1 MISDVRTESP
11 FWLMKNGFLEVYPV
25 LTEDVAADFAIVGG
39 GISGA
44 LQAWHLSRKGA
55 TVVLVD
61 ARHVGM
67 NSTAAST
74 ALLQYDID
82 RTLHELIDIFGEK
95 KAVRAYEMSLNA
107 LLALEEIARKLPIE
121 NNFERRSSVYFAEYE
136 KDLPF
141 LEREVRTREK
151 YGYAVELWDAEE
163 VKKRFPFDAPG
174 ALYTNPGAIV
184 DPYRLTHGLLQDA
197 MKMGARVFDKT
208 LVNSIE
214 RHKNGVTLHTS
225 QGYKVAAKKVVV
237 ACGYETI
244 NYLPP
249 HLVKLYTTYAIISKP
264 LPVKDI
270 WFENAVFWDTG
281 NPYIYGRTTADNRV
295 IFGGGDEPFYS
306 PEKREELHQQKTNE
320 LIARFENM
328 FPDLPFHLDFCWA
341 GTFIE
346 TEDGL
351 PYIGSIEN
359 LPHTYFALGYGGNGI
374 TFSQLAAE
382 ILCDLLMGKENEDAE
397 IYSFARK
404 KNFDFK

>member
-1 MISDVRTESP
+1 MRNVSRENRDKEESGY
-11 FWLMKNGFLEVYPV
+11 FSYCFLNV
-25 LTEDVAADFAIVGG
+25 DFVVIG

-44 LQAWHLSRKGA
+44 LQTWHLAQKGA
-55 TVVLVD
+55 KVVLVD
-61 ARHVGM
+61 GRHFGM

-82 RTLHELIDIFGEK
+82 RALHELIDIFGEK
-95 KAVRAYEMSLNA
+95 KGVRAYEMSLNA
-107 LLALEEIARKLPIE
+107 LLGLEDIARKLPVE
-121 NNFERRSSVYFAEYE
+121 NNFERRSSVYFAGYE
-136 KDLPF
+136 TDVPF
-141 LEREVRTREK
+141 LEKEFKAREK
-151 YGYAVELWDAEE
+151 YGYSVELWDVEE
-163 VKKRFPFDAPG
+163 VKKHFPFPSPA

-197 MKMGARVFDKT
+197 IKAGAQVFDKT
-208 LVNSIE
+208 KVHNIE
-214 RHKNGVTLHTS
+214 CLKNGVTLHTS
-225 QGYKVAAKKVVV
+225 QGYKVSAKKVVI
-237 ACGYETI
+237 ACGYETL

-249 HLVKLYTTYAIISKP
+249 KLVKLYTTYALISKP
-264 LPVKDI
+264 LPDKEI

-306 PEKREELHQQKTNE
+306 PKLREELLPKKTNE

-328 FPDLPFHLDFCWA
+328 FPDVPFHLDFCWS
-341 GTFIE
+341 GTFVE
-346 TEDGL
+346 TDDGL
-351 PYIGSIEN
+351 PYIGSIKN

-382 ILCDLLMGKENEDAE
+382 ILCDLLMGKENKDAE

-404 KNFDFK
+404 KGLNL

>member
-25 LTEDVAADFAIVGG
+25 LTEDVKADFAVIGA

-44 LQAWHLSRKGA
+44 LQAWHLAHKGA
-55 TVVLVD
+55 SVVLVD
-61 ARHVGM
+61 GRHVGM

-95 KAVRAYEMSLNA
+95 KAVRAYEMSLNS
-107 LLALEEIARKLPIE
+107 LLGLEDIARKLPLE
-121 NNFERRSSVYFAEYE
+121 NNFERRSSVYFAEHE
-136 KDLPF
+136 KDFPF
-141 LEREVRTREK
+141 LEKEVKTREK
-151 YGYAVELWDAEE
+151 YGYEVELWDAEE
-163 VKKRFPFDAPG
+163 TQKRFPFPAPG

-197 MKMGARVFDKT
+197 IKMGARVFDKT
-208 LVNSIE
+208 QVNNIE

-225 QGYKVAAKKVVV
+225 QGYKVSAKKVVV
-237 ACGYETI
+237 ACGYETL

-249 HLVKLYTTYAIISKP
+249 GLVKLYTTYALISKP
-264 LPVKDI
+264 LPIKEI

-281 NPYIYGRTTADNRV
+281 NPYIYGRTTIDNRI

-306 PEKREELHQQKTNE
+306 PRRREELHHRKTNE
-320 LIARFENM
+320 LVARFENM
-328 FPDLPFHLDFCWA
+328 FPRLPFHLDFCWA

-346 TEDGL
+346 TDDGL
-351 PYIGSIEN
+351 PYIGSIKN

-382 ILCDLLMGKENEDAE
+382 ILCDLLMGKENKDEE
-397 IYSFARK
+397 IYSFSRK
-404 KNFDFK
+404 KGFDL